1 MEAAE
6 RSRHLLKLSHPAIAF
21 PTGPTNLGVMYSHR
35 RYLTS
40 VRSRKSRY
48 GERPFPADTPPA
60 EGALL
65 DLATAPTPEIPLIIA
80 RYAALR
86 AWTLCHDSGSR
97 AERGRDAVE
106 SHALSAAVEQLESTS
121 GDWAELELLRK
132 ALARPGAT
140 RTARVMDAA
149 AAAAAA
155 MGHVHGARALREAV
169 LRVRWSS
176 FRFRPPS
183 SS

>member
-1 MEAAE
+1 
-6 RSRHLLKLSHPAIAF
+6 
-21 PTGPTNLGVMYSHR
+21 MYSHR

-48 GERPFPADTPPA
+48 GGPPFPAGSPPA
-60 EGALL
+60 EGALR
-65 DLATAPTPEIPLIIA
+65 DLVTAPTAEIPLIIA

-86 AWTLCHDSGSR
+86 AWTLCHGSGR
-97 AERGRDAVE
+97 RGDEARGAVE
-106 SHALSAAVEQLESTS
+106 THALSAAVEQLEATS
-121 GDWAELELLRK
+121 GDWPELALLRQ
-132 ALARPGAT
+132 ALSRPGAT
-140 RTARVMDAA
+140 RAARVMEAA

-169 LRVRWSS
+169 LRLRWTS

>member
-1 MEAAE
+1 
-6 RSRHLLKLSHPAIAF
+6 
-21 PTGPTNLGVMYSHR
+21 MYSHR

-48 GERPFPADTPPA
+48 GDPLFPAGSPPA
-60 EGALL
+60 EAALR
-65 DLATAPTPEIPLIIA
+65 DLSTAPTAEIPLILA

-86 AWTLCHDSGSR
+86 AWTLCHGSGRRGDGSR
-97 AERGRDAVE
+97 RGAVE

-121 GDWAELELLRK
+121 GDWPELALFRQ
-132 ALARPGAT
+132 ALARPGAA
-140 RTARVMDAA
+140 RTARVMEAA
-149 AAAAAA
+149 AAAAAV

-169 LRVRWSS
+169 LRVRWTS

>member
-1 MEAAE
+1 
-6 RSRHLLKLSHPAIAF
+6 
-21 PTGPTNLGVMYSHR
+21 MYSHR

-40 VRSRKSRY
+40 VRSRKSHY
-48 GERPFPADTPPA
+48 GDRPFPADSPPA
-60 EGALL
+60 EGALR

-86 AWTLCHDSGSR
+86 AWTLCHGGR
-97 AERGRDAVE
+97 AGDKTRGAVE
-106 SHALSAAVEQLESTS
+106 SHALTAAIEQLESTS
-121 GDWAELELLRK
+121 GDWPDLALLRK

-140 RTARVMDAA
+140 RSARDMDAA
-149 AAAAAA
+149 AAAADAL
-155 MGHVHGARALREAV
+155 GHVHGARALREAV
-169 LRVRWSS
+169 LRVRWTS